1 MHLDLKEKRGVALLQ
16 LRGRLV
22 DGLGDQQLRE
32 AVDVLVK
39 SGRTQIVVDL
49 SGVDAID
56 SGGLG
61 ELVASSRRVADAGG
75 ALKAMHPKERVARVL
90 DVAKVLPLFEVF
102 ETEEQ
107 ALSSFESDLETDVRA
122 DA

>member
-1 MHLDLKEKRGVALLQ
+1 MQLDLKERAGVSILQ

-22 DGLGDQQLRE
+22 EGHGDRELRE
-32 AVDVLVK
+32 AVEVLLG
-39 SGRTQIVVDL
+39 SGRSRIVLDL
-49 SGVDAID
+49 SEVTAID

-61 ELVASSRRVADAGG
+61 ELVASSRRAAEAGG
-75 ALKAMHPKERVARVL
+75 ALKALHPKERVVRVL

-107 ALSSFESDLETDVRA
+107 AVSSFGNDG
-122 DA
+122 